1 MRYDKYGPVYKEKY
15 SPDLSIVVVTDYKE
29 YNKVIRADGK
39 MPSRIPLEP
48 LLTYRLRNNLGT
60 GMVNG

>member
-1 MRYDKYGPVYKEKY
+1 
-15 SPDLSIVVVTDYKE
+15 VVITDYKG

-48 LLTYRLRNNLGT
+48 LLTYRLRNGLGT